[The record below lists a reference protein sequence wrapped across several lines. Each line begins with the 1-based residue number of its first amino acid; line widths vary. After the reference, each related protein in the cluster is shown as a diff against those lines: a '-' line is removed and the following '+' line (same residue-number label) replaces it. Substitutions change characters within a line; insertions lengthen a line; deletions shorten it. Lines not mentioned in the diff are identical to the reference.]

1 LYFALHFDGRSVFPK
16 PLSAKE
22 ERECF
27 EKMAQGDKAARD
39 KLISHNLR
47 LVAHIIKKYY
57 GTSSEQDDLI
67 SIGTVG
73 LIKGVS
79 TFDYKKGARF
89 ATYASRC
96 IENAILSLRT
106 VICS

>member
-1 LYFALHFDGRSVFPK
+1 MYFALHFDGRSVFPK
-16 PLSAKE
+16 PLSAGE

-27 EKMAQGDKAARD
+27 EKMAQGERSARD
-39 KLISHNLR
+39 NLISHNLR

-57 GTSSEQDDLI
+57 TTQTDQDDLI
-67 SIGTVG
+67 SIGTIG

-79 TFDYKKGARF
+79 TFDYKKGTRF

-96 IENAILSLRT
+96 VENNSIPY
-106 VICS
+106 